1 MKNSDKTIKNIIDSR
16 LSNITIDEEFASKF
30 NSEPSVNR
38 KVHKRSLA
46 IAIAVCLC
54 IAISI
59 PVAAA
64 TIPSFNRILS
74 LISPEI
80 GQVLQPVELVS
91 ENSGIKMEVIAA
103 MNDDDTAVAY
113 LTFQDLNGDRVDK
126 TIDLYDYN
134 ITGAS
139 MFTSEVID
147 YDEQTKTAT
156 IRMLGNGGSKL
167 NGKKVTL
174 RVDSFLCGK
183 HEYNDVETGIDLV
196 SVLNSHSY
204 KTMPLDMNN
213 ISGGGGSLFDELK
226 EKGTIQILKSDELN
240 IAIPDIDF
248 VNISNIGIVDGRLHI
263 QTKWKESIDDHGF
276 LFLADNV
283 GDRINPSNVYFDIDE
298 EGNTKFG
305 GKYIEYIFDIDQI
318 ELEKYKI
325 LGYFVKN
332 NNFVEGK
339 WQSTFKLEAVEKS
352 KKVNCSIGIGDA
364 QINNVSISPLGITLL
379 GTENGGSEESLLKGL
394 NVSVTTLDGSIDTFT
409 SVVRYDQNGEFKIK
423 YMPAKPVDMENIKEI
438 SINGN
443 VLEVN

>member
-1 MKNSDKTIKNIIDSR
+1 MKNNGKTIKNIIDSR
-16 LSNITIDEEFASKF
+16 LSNVTLDEGFASKF
-30 NSEPSVNR
+30 KSEPNVSK

-46 IAIAVCLC
+46 IAIAACLC

-59 PVAAA
+59 PVAAV
-64 TIPSFNRILS
+64 TIPSFSKILS
-74 LISPEI
+74 LISPET
-80 GQVLQPVELVS
+80 GQVLQPVELIS
-91 ENSGIKMEVIAA
+91 ENNGIKMEVIAA

-113 LTFQDLNGDRVDK
+113 LTFQDLNSDRVDK

-156 IRMLGNGGSKL
+156 IRMLGSGGSKL
-167 NGKKVTL
+167 DGKKVTL

-213 ISGGGGSLFDELK
+213 ISGGSGSLFDELK

-263 QTKWKESIDDHGF
+263 QMKWKESVDNHGF
-276 LFLADNV
+276 LFLTDNV
-283 GDRINPSNVYFDIDE
+283 DNRINPSNIYFDVDE
-298 EGNTKFG
+298 EGNTKYG
-305 GKYIEYIFDIDQI
+305 REYIEYIFDIDQI
-318 ELEKYKI
+318 ELEKYRI

-352 KKVNCSIGIGDA
+352 KQVNCSINIGDVR
-364 QINNVSISPLGITLL
+364 INNVSISPLGITLL
-379 GTENGGSEESLLKGL
+379 GTENGEIEESLLKDL
-394 NVSVTTLDGSIDTFT
+394 DVSVTTLDGSIETFT
-409 SVVRYDQNGEFKIK
+409 SVVKYNQDGEFKIK
-423 YMPAKPVDMENIKEI
+423 YMSTKPVDMENIKEI